1 MTATPP
7 QYEISGHGDPY
18 RLYTPQEGH
27 SPRPSISDSPAGG
40 SGSTNMVLSCQN
52 CGTTITPL
60 WRRDE
65 AGRTICNACGMS
77 GNFKS
82 PTFADH
88 ALGLYHKLHGVHR
101 PVAMK
106 KSVIKR
112 RKRVVPAANEPEPS
126 TLNQNSFAVSP
137 PPQPNQLDPQQAMRP
152 RIGSSTDHHTPLE
165 VRSSQHLFEPSDLR
179 NEQRRLSTVQ
189 AGNGQHADTTPQHH
203 PVDHQNHYDPPPIGV
218 DFTGYQLNNSSG
230 RRPSGQPPPPP
241 TQPQQLPP
249 VSALDPEAWTR
260 TSGDDVQFRMSPFP
274 ASRKRSR
281 STSERTPPSP
291 SAPTTINDSSRT
303 GRLSSISQ
311 LLNAPEKVNVV
322 ADVPIDPHLS
332 TLPPHLQQHRHS
344 TPTAHHPQYILG
356 IAPGQAG
363 MRRGDTP
370 RQSTS
375 SDPGGW
381 EIIEKKAR
389 LRKEADQMRDLLR
402 SKEREI
408 EELDRVYG

>member
-1 MTATPP
+1 MTAAPP
-7 QYEISGHGDPY
+7 QYENSGHGDPY
-18 RLYTPQEGH
+18 KLYTPQEGH

-40 SGSTNMVLSCQN
+40 SASTNMVLSCQN

-77 GNFKS
+77 GKLKS
-82 PTFADH
+82 LTLADH

-126 TLNQNSFAVSP
+126 TLNQNSFAISP
-137 PPQPNQLDPQQAMRP
+137 SPQPNQLDAQQPMRT
-152 RIGSSTDHHTPLE
+152 RIGSSTDHANPLE
-165 VRSSQHLFEPSDLR
+165 VRSSQHLLDPSDLR
-179 NEQRRLSTVQ
+179 NEQRRPSTVQ
-189 AGNGQHADTTPQHH
+189 AGNGQHVDTFQQQH
-203 PVDHQNHYDPPPIGV
+203 PVDHQQHYEPPPIGV
-218 DFTGYQLNNSSG
+218 DFTGYQLNNSGG

-241 TQPQQLPP
+241 TQQQLPP
-249 VSALDPEAWTR
+249 VSTLDPEAWTR
-260 TSGDDVQFRMSPFP
+260 TSTDDVQFRTSPFP
-274 ASRKRSR
+274 ATRKRSR

-291 SAPTTINDSSRT
+291 SAPTNNNDPTRT
-303 GRLSSISQ
+303 GRLSSITH
-311 LLNAPEKVNVV
+311 LLNAPEKASVV
-322 ADVPIDPHLS
+322 TDVPIDPHLS

-344 TPTAHHPQYILG
+344 TPATHHPQNILG
-356 IAPGQAG
+356 IATGQVG

-389 LRKEADQMRDLLR
+389 LRKEADQMRELLR

-408 EELDRVYG
+408 EELDRAYG